1 LLLQSDNDVLDMNGI
16 TLLQQLT
23 ILMSL
28 ILAIVLLIA
37 IIVYHQDQF
46 FSEISFPV
54 DKKSLENFNL
64 YLYPICH

>member
-1 LLLQSDNDVLDMNGI
+1 LLLQSDNDNLDMNGI

-23 ILMSL
+23 ILLSL
-28 ILAIVLLIA
+28 ILAIVVLIA

-54 DKKSLENFNL
+54 EKSLENFNV

>member
-1 LLLQSDNDVLDMNGI
+1 MLQGDNDILDMNGI

-23 ILMSL
+23 ILLSL
-28 ILAIVLLIA
+28 ILAIVVLIV

-54 DKKSLENFNL
+54 EKSLENFNV